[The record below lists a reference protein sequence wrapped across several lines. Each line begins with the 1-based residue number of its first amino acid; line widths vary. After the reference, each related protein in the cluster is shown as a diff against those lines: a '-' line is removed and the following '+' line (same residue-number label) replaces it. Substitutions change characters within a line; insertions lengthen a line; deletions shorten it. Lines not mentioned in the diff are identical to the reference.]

1 MKSDGKAAQNKLKKR
16 SSLMNAAFTLFT
28 EEGFQ
33 NTTISEIARKAGIGK
48 GTFYFYFE
56 DKYDIRNHI
65 IIAKSSEILHEA
77 ISALPDQ
84 NDTFENK
91 VIFVADQIIE
101 KLAADRILLRF
112 IHKNLSWALLEN
124 NQEMADTFDS
134 ILKQAETSQGPS
146 YTDVRTMMYLII
158 ELINGACYTAI
169 LYESPLPL
177 NQLKPKLFEA
187 VRAVMKSFEA
197 KTKTA

>member
-65 IIAKSSEILHEA
+65 IISKSSEILHEA
-77 ISALPDQ
+77 LSAIPDRS
-84 NDTFENK
+84 DSFENK
-91 VIFVADQIIE
+91 VIFVADRIIE
-101 KLAADRILLRF
+101 RLSSDKILLRF

-124 NQEMADTFDS
+124 NQEMSDTFAD
-134 ILKQAETSQGPS
+134 ILKQAEESPGHA
-146 YTDVRTMMYLII
+146 YTDVRTMMYMII

-177 NQLKPKLFEA
+177 SQLKPKLFEA